1 MSLRLLCICA
11 HPDDECFGFGG
22 ALALYASRGVETSVL
37 CLTDGQA
44 ATNRGDASSA
54 KQLGQTRRA
63 EFEASCKVLGVTN
76 YQVLDYHDG
85 KLDCESLEALGGAL
99 VSHIRRLRPH
109 VIITFGLEGGLNT
122 HPDHTAVSA
131 AATAAFHWS
140 GSPKRYI
147 PVGNLWQ
154 PQRLYYLTTNFFL
167 PDRHAPLPTPWTHTI
182 DISSVFEKKK
192 EAFAAHKSQAP
203 LMQMAMPIFEKQP
216 KEELYTLAAAVAPQP
231 ARQSTDLFEAVAEEH

>member
-1 MSLRLLCICA
+1 MPLRLLCICA

-22 ALALYASRGVETSVL
+22 ALALYASRGVEVSVL

-76 YQVLDYHDG
+76 YEVLDYHDG
-85 KLDCESLEALGGAL
+85 QLEHEHLSELAAGL

-109 VIITFGLEGGLNT
+109 VIITFGLDGGLNT
-122 HPDHTAVSA
+122 PPDHTTVA
-131 AATAAFHWS
+131 AATSAAFHWA

-147 PVGNLWQ
+147 TIGDLWQ
-154 PQRLYYLTTNFFL
+154 PQRLYYLTGNFFL
-167 PDRHAPLPTPWTHTI
+167 PDRRSPLPAPWTHTL
-182 DISSVFEKKK
+182 DISSVFDKKK
-192 EAFAAHKSQAP
+192 EAFEQHKSQAP
-203 LMQMAMPIFEKQP
+203 LMQIAVPMFEKHGA
-216 KEELYTLAAAVAPQP
+216 EERYTLAAAVAPQP
-231 ARQSTDLFEAVAEEH
+231 ARQSTDLFEGVAESE

>member
-1 MSLRLLCICA
+1 MPLRLLCLCA

-22 ALALYASRGVETSVL
+22 ALALYASRGVETSVI

-85 KLDCESLEALGGAL
+85 QLEHERLTDLAGVL

-109 VIITFGLEGGLNT
+109 VVITFGLDGGVNT
-122 HPDHTAVSA
+122 HPDHTTVSA
-131 AATAAFHWS
+131 ATSAAFHWS
-140 GSPKRYI
+140 GSPKRYLTT
-147 PVGNLWQ
+147 GDLWQ
-154 PQRLYYLTTNFFL
+154 PQRLYYITTNSFL
-167 PDRHAPLPTPWTHTI
+167 PDRRAPLPAPWTHTL
-182 DISSVFEKKK
+182 DISSVFDKKK
-192 EAFAAHKSQAP
+192 EAFAQHKSQAP
-203 LMQMAMPIFEKQP
+203 LMQIAIPYFEKHGTD
-216 KEELYTLAAAVAPQP
+216 ERYALAAAFAPQP
-231 ARQSTDLFEAVAEEH
+231 ARQSTDLFEGVAED